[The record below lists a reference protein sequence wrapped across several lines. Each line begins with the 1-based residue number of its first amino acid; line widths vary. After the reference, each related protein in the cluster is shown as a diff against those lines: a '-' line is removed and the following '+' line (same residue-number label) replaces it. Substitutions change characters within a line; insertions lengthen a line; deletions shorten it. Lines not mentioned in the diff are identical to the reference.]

1 MFSYT
6 VTLAGLPIKDAERS
20 KVGLEIFAQLP
31 MRKYIARVKWQR
43 TTLALALY
51 RFFFLATPTF
61 YNFYLMSLD

>member
-51 RFFFLATPTF
+51 RFFFF
-61 YNFYLMSLD
+61 